1 MSAIIAVGGT
11 GGHVLPG
18 YNLAEHFID
27 ENIDVKLITDKR
39 GFKYIKNYKNLK
51 VFILPSLRLKKKK
64 YFRNFKIYNFNF
76 SFYSEINNFPN
87 V

>member
-51 VFILPSLRLKKKK
+51 VFIFTLFTIQKKK

>member
-51 VFILPSLRLKKKK
+51 VFILPSLRLKKKI
-64 YFRNFKIYNFNF
+64 F
-76 SFYSEINNFPN
+76 
-87 V
+87 